1 MDEELYQ
8 VWLKSLFD
16 HDEAKG
22 DWRFGSDVPEV
33 NTNEDQIVAFVTR
46 MLNRYESDV
55 APYSDW
61 QIAMGIDFVFNN
73 ACSDYAF
80 HIRNNPVPLEQR
92 IAAIEAIK
100 TLYAQCFEPRCEP
113 ALGHLAEDGNPLN
126 DICYMFWDTSPLGY
140 CEDCPDKAALYK
152 ATTGV
157 MEYALGMDN
166 VACVESGLH
175 GLGHLAPYYPPARD
189 IIKRFLRQSSDADQ
203 SILEYAEAARE
214 GCIQ

>member
-8 VWLKSLFD
+8 EWLKSLFD
-16 HDEAKG
+16 HDEAEG
-22 DWRFGSDVPEV
+22 DWRFDSEV
-33 NTNEDQIVAFVTR
+33 TAVTVTAEQVVAFVTR
-46 MLNRYESDV
+46 MLRNFEGDV

-61 QIAMGIDFVFNN
+61 QIAMGLDYVFNN

-80 HIRNNPVPLEQR
+80 HLRNEPVPLEQR
-92 IAAIEAIK
+92 LAAIGAIK
-100 TLYAQCFEPRCEP
+100 VLYDTCFDTRCEP
-113 ALGHLAEDGNPLN
+113 ALGHLSEEGNPLN

-157 MEYALGMDN
+157 MEYALGREN
-166 VACVESGLH
+166 IACIESGLH

-189 IIKRFLRQSSDADQ
+189 IIQRFLRQVKDVDQ
-203 SILEYAEAARE
+203 SVLEYAEAARE